1 MPAAKTRLQKGA
13 RRANKLPASDTTG
26 DRVLTLSEIAA
37 YLRIPEN
44 AIFKLVGEQGLPG
57 RQIGREWR
65 FLRSAV
71 DEWLRTPMNKSSKEA
86 LLAMA
91 GKWKDDPHLNEMLAQ
106 IYEQRGRPMLESDE

>member
-1 MPAAKTRLQKGA
+1 MPAAKTSLTKGA
-13 RRANKLPASDTTG
+13 RRSNKNPSSDPAV
-26 DRVLTLSEIAA
+26 DRVLTLSETAA

-44 AIFKLVGEQGLPG
+44 SIFKLVREQGLPG

-71 DEWLRTPMNKSSKEA
+71 DEWLRTPINKSSKEA

-91 GKWKDDPHLNEMLAQ
+91 GSWKDDPQLDELLAQ